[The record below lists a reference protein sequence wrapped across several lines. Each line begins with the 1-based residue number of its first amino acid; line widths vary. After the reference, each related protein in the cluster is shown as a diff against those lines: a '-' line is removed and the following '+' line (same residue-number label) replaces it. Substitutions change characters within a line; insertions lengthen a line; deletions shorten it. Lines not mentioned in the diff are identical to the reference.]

1 VDYNNYPVDGCVD
14 GFFDNGAGCCIASC
28 PILIDI
34 TGNGFNLTGTNNPV
48 SFDFVGAGQ
57 LFSVSWTAP
66 GADDAFLVLDRNGNG
81 TIDNGAEL
89 FGNFAPQPPSTHR
102 NGFIALAEYDR
113 PAKGGNGDGRIDHRD
128 AIFSSL
134 RLWQDT
140 NHNGISEP
148 NELHRLPGLGVFA
161 LDLDYR
167 ESRRQDQ
174 YGNRFLYRAKVYDSR
189 DAQVG
194 RWAWDVFFV
203 KQ

>member
-1 VDYNNYPVDGCVD
+1 MDGCED
-14 GFFDNGAGCCIASC
+14 GFYGQNECCISSS
-28 PILIDI
+28 PIIIDVS
-34 TGNGFNLTGTNNPV
+34 GNGFNLTGTSNPV
-48 SFDFVGAGQ
+48 LFDFIGAGQ
-57 LFSVSWTAP
+57 PFSVSWTAP
-66 GADDAFLVLDRNGNG
+66 GSDDAFLVLDRNSNG

-102 NGFIALAEYDR
+102 NGFIALAEYDK
-113 PAKGGNGDGRIDHRD
+113 PENGGNGDGRIDHRD

-148 NELHRLPGLGVFA
+148 SELHRLPELGVYA
-161 LDLDYR
+161 IDLDYR
-167 ESRRQDQ
+167 ESRRRDQ
-174 YGNRFLYRAKVYDSR
+174 YGNLFRYRAKVYDSR

-203 KQ
+203 KQP